1 MPSTWLNQFNSKA
14 YTHQKNTHSTSR
26 KANMSQYYRKIKEKK
41 KMRMKNKMKWG
52 KITVFHIFLGPI
64 FLYFCTQN
72 AAQYNCTMH
81 SHSAHSYYEHT
92 IAYSYRCVFTVGK
105 QASQRSQIVWC
116 VWFIRRHLLWCMQ
129 YACTRAFMC
138 VRHMTGECAE
148 KYISLFRLLIS
159 VCGAAW
165 RRRRREIRSTIQSA
179 QRQHGARHIFFWT
192 NQRMKNAKCV
202 NIFGCS
208 TVRAS
213 LAIHIHIWC
222 I

>member
-1 MPSTWLNQFNSKA
+1 
-14 YTHQKNTHSTSR
+14 
-26 KANMSQYYRKIKEKK
+26 
-41 KMRMKNKMKWG
+41 MRMKNKMKWG

-129 YACTRAFMC
+129 YACTRAFVC

-179 QRQHGARHIFFWT
+179 QRQHGARHIFFFGQTSEWKMRNASTYLVVRLFVLHSRYTFAFDAYNDNVESKT
-192 NQRMKNAKCV
+192 NDTYAVCLCTM
-202 NIFGCS
+202 
-208 TVRAS
+208 
-213 LAIHIHIWC
+213 
-222 I
+222 

>member
-1 MPSTWLNQFNSKA
+1 
-14 YTHQKNTHSTSR
+14 
-26 KANMSQYYRKIKEKK
+26 
-41 KMRMKNKMKWG
+41 MRMKNKMKWG

-129 YACTRAFMC
+129 YACTRAFVC

-179 QRQHGARHIFFWT
+179 QRQHGARHIFFLDKPA
-192 NQRMKNAKCV
+192 NEKCEM
-202 NIFGCS
+202 
-208 TVRAS
+208 RQ
-213 LAIHIHIWC
+213 HIWLFDC
-222 I
+222 SCFTRDTHSHLMHIMIMWRAKQMIRMRYACVRCAGHKRRNDRSPNTTPKTLNL

>member
-1 MPSTWLNQFNSKA
+1 
-14 YTHQKNTHSTSR
+14 
-26 KANMSQYYRKIKEKK
+26 
-41 KMRMKNKMKWG
+41 MRMKNKMKWG

-129 YACTRAFMC
+129 YACTRAFVC

-148 KYISLFRLLIS
+148 KIYFVIPFINLCLRSSVAATATRNKINDTERAASARRSQHFFFGQTSEWKMRNASTYLVVRLFVLHSRYTFAFDAYNDNVESKTNDTYAVCLCTM
-159 VCGAAW
+159 CGA
-165 RRRRREIRSTIQSA
+165 
-179 QRQHGARHIFFWT
+179 
-192 NQRMKNAKCV
+192 
-202 NIFGCS
+202 
-208 TVRAS
+208 
-213 LAIHIHIWC
+213 
-222 I
+222 